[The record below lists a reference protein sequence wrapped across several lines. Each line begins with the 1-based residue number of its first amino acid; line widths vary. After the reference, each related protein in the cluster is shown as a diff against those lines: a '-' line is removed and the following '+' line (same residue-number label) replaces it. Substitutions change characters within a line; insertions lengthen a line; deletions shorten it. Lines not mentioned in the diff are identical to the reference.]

1 MDWNLILHLA
11 SIVLG
16 AIVTGVPILI
26 KWNMARVAKNN
37 AKTESEKKQ
46 AQIEM
51 SEQANQL
58 IKNAEITFSSFDK
71 VMKAQNNG
79 SAGALKK
86 ESVLNNL
93 QAFAISKGYEFDST
107 YWSEKIDEIVAFT
120 KQVNNKH

>member
-51 SEQANQL
+51 AEQANQL

-86 ESVLNNL
+86 ESVINSL